1 MENNSQNSPSRK
13 APSEKNMIQSLVRLV
28 NAGFKAPVH
37 ADPREMAKEWSRA
50 LVGINDHELDV
61 CITHIIQN
69 NRWWPMPVEVLEA
82 YDELFYQKNVREYWG
97 ETGSMERVKMSKEVE
112 PEEIPF

>member
-82 YDELFYQKNVREYWG
+82 YDELFYQKNIREYWSG
-97 ETGSMERVKMSKEVE
+97 DSGKTR
-112 PEEIPF
+112 PDFDTEEIPF